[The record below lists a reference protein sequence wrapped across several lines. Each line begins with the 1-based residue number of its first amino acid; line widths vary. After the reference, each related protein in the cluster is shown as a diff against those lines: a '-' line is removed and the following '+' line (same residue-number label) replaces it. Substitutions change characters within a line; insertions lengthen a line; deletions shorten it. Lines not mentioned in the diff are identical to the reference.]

1 MKIVIVIHS
10 LGGGGAERAAVLI
23 AQGLVTKK
31 YQVSLITLFGQEF
44 DFYHLPEN
52 VPRIALKVEGSS
64 ANLLQAAKNNLH
76 RLQSLRRAIDS
87 CQPDVV
93 ISFLDKTNVLTLIA
107 CLGSKYP
114 LIVSEQNDPTQ
125 NDIGLIWNF
134 LRRLVYPFAT
144 TVVSCSQGVDR
155 NWNWLNSQQRA
166 VIYNPLAVKTL
177 ELEAVSIQLDPN
189 QKQVVAMGRL
199 TPQKGF
205 DLLLKA
211 FSMINTKF
219 FDWQLIILGE
229 GEQRNQLEQLAQ
241 ELEIEQQVMMPGL
254 VSNPFPILKQCDLFV
269 LSSRYEGFGN
279 VIIEA
284 MACGLP
290 VISTDCPS
298 GPGEII
304 ISGDNGILVPNQ
316 EIDSLAKA
324 MADLMSNPERRQKLS
339 KNAHLALSKFELD
352 VIVNQ
357 WQKLLIKC
365 KIVFI

>member
-1 MKIVIVIHS
+1 MKIAIIVHS
-10 LGGGGAERAAVLI
+10 LEGGGAERAAVLI
-23 AQGLVTKK
+23 AQGLMTKK
-31 YQVSLITLFGQEF
+31 HQVSLITLFGQEF
-44 DFYHLPEN
+44 DFYRLPEN
-52 VPRIALKVEGSS
+52 LPRIALKVEGGS
-64 ANLLQAAKNNLH
+64 ANLLQAVQNNLQ
-76 RLQSLRRAIDS
+76 RLRSLRRAIDS

-125 NDIGLIWNF
+125 NDIGRIWNF

-144 TVVSCSQGVDR
+144 TVVSCSQGVDL
-155 NWNWLNSQQRA
+155 NWNWLDSQRRT
-166 VIYNPLAVKTL
+166 VIYNPLAVKTT
-177 ELEAVSIQLDPN
+177 ESEEASIQLNPN
-189 QKQVVAMGRL
+189 QKKVVAMGRL

-211 FSMINTKF
+211 FSLINTKF
-219 FDWQLIILGE
+219 LDWQLIILGE
-229 GEQRNQLEQLAQ
+229 GEERKQLEQLIQ
-241 ELEIEQQVMMPGL
+241 KLEIDEQVIMPGL
-254 VSNPFPILKQCDLFV
+254 IDNPFPILKQCDLFI

-290 VISTDCPS
+290 VISTNCPS
-298 GPGEII
+298 GPKEII
-304 ISGDNGILVPNQ
+304 TSGDNGILVPNQ
-316 EIDSLAKA
+316 EINSLAKA

-339 KNAHLALSKFELD
+339 KNAYFALSKFELD

-357 WQKLLIKC
+357 WEKLLIK
-365 KIVFI
+365 

>member
-1 MKIVIVIHS
+1 MKIAIIIHS
-10 LGGGGAERAAVLI
+10 LGGGGAERAAVLL
-23 AQGLVTKK
+23 AEGLVTKK
-31 YQVSLITLFGQEF
+31 HQVSFITLFGQEF
-44 DFYHLPEN
+44 DFYHLPKN
-52 VPRIALKVEGSS
+52 IPRIALKVAGSS
-64 ANLLQAAKNNLH
+64 TNLLQAVQNNLQ
-76 RLQSLRRAIDS
+76 RLRSLRRAIDS
-87 CQPDVV
+87 CQPDVI

-114 LIVSEQNDPTQ
+114 LLVSEQNDPTQ
-125 NDIGLIWNF
+125 NDIGRIWNF

-144 TVVSCSQGVDR
+144 IVVSCSQGVDR

-166 VIYNPLAVKTL
+166 VIYNPLAVKTS
-177 ELEAVSIQLDPN
+177 ELGVVSIELDPN
-189 QKQVVAMGRL
+189 QKKVVAMGRL
-199 TPQKGF
+199 TSQKGF

-211 FSMINTKF
+211 FGMINTKF
-219 FDWQLIILGE
+219 SDWQLIILGE
-229 GEQRNQLEQLAQ
+229 GEQRKQLEQLIQ
-241 ELEIEQQVMMPGL
+241 ELGIEQQVIMPGL

-304 ISGDNGILVPNQ
+304 TSGDNGILVPNQ
-316 EIDSLAKA
+316 EKDSLAKA
-324 MADLMSNPERRQKLS
+324 MADLMSNPERRQEIS
-339 KNAHLALSKFELD
+339 ANAYLALSKFEID

-357 WQKLLIKC
+357 WEEL
-365 KIVFI
+365 FINTKMIN

>member
-1 MKIVIVIHS
+1 MIVIHS
-10 LGGGGAERAAVLI
+10 LGGGGAERAAVLLT
-23 AQGLVTKK
+23 QGLVIKEH
-31 YQVSLITLFGQEF
+31 QASLITLFGQEF

-52 VPRIALKVEGSS
+52 IPRIALKVEGTS
-64 ANLLQAAKNNLH
+64 ANLLHALQNNFQ
-76 RLQSLRRAIDS
+76 RLRSLRRAIDS

-125 NDIGLIWNF
+125 NDIGHIWNF

-155 NWNWLNSQQRA
+155 NWNWLDSQRRT
-166 VIYNPLAVKTL
+166 VIYNPLAVNTT
-177 ELEAVSIQLDPN
+177 ESGEVSIQLNPI
-189 QKQVVAMGRL
+189 KKRVVAMGRL
-199 TPQKGF
+199 TSQKGF

-211 FSMINTKF
+211 FSLINTKF
-219 FDWQLIILGE
+219 LDWQLIIIGE
-229 GEQRNQLEQLAQ
+229 GEERKKLEQLTQ
-241 ELEIEQQVMMPGL
+241 KLEIEEQVIMPGL
-254 VSNPFPILKQCDLFV
+254 VDNPFPILKQCDLFI

-304 ISGDNGILVPNQ
+304 TSGDNGILVPNQ

-339 KNAHLALSKFELD
+339 KNAHFTLSRFKLD

-357 WQKLLIKC
+357 WEKLLIKQI
-365 KIVFI
+365 K

>member
-1 MKIVIVIHS
+1 MKITIVIHS
-10 LGGGGAERAAVLI
+10 LGGGGAERAAVLL
-23 AQGLVTKK
+23 AQGLVAKK
-31 YQVSLITLFGQEF
+31 HQVSFITLSGQEF
-44 DFYHLPEN
+44 DFYHLPKN
-52 VPRIALKVEGSS
+52 IPRIALKVIGSS
-64 ANLLQAAKNNLH
+64 ANLLQAVQNNLQ

-114 LIVSEQNDPTQ
+114 LVVSEQNDPTQ
-125 NDIGLIWNF
+125 NDIGRIWNF

-144 TVVSCSQGVDR
+144 TVVSCSQGVNR
-155 NWNWLNSQQRA
+155 NWNWLNSQQKA
-166 VIYNPLAVKTL
+166 VIYNPLVKTS
-177 ELEAVSIQLDPN
+177 ELEAVSIELDPN
-189 QKQVVAMGRL
+189 QKKVVAMGRL
-199 TPQKGF
+199 TSQKGF

-211 FSMINTKF
+211 FGMINTKF
-219 FDWQLIILGE
+219 SDWQLIILGE
-229 GEQRNQLEQLAQ
+229 GEQRKQLEQLIQ
-241 ELEIEQQVMMPGL
+241 ELGIEQQVMIPGL

-304 ISGDNGILVPNQ
+304 TSGDNGILVPNQ
-316 EIDSLAKA
+316 EKDSLAKA
-324 MADLMSNPERRQKLS
+324 MADLMSNPERRQEISAK
-339 KNAHLALSKFELD
+339 AYLALSKFEID

-357 WQKLLIKC
+357 WEELFTKMIN
-365 KIVFI
+365 